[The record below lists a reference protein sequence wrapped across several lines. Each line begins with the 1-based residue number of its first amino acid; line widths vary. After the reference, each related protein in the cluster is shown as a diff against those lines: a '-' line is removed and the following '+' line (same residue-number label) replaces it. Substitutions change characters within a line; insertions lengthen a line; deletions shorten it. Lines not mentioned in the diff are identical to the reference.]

1 MFRILLLVL
10 EFLSCKSH
18 RFVTSSS
25 IQTGSGVLQPGMK
38 LDEFVLI
45 ERLHSWSSDKQS
57 QSSGSDASWI
67 AANSS
72 ALELVQTMPTGL
84 LQMKSSEDLPAN
96 VTNSIGSKYKVLK
109 RLASGSFGEVWK
121 AVGPDTKTVVI
132 KLFYTEGDNGE
143 CNEVKQLI
151 EDAEAK
157 SHSARLYIAKCL
169 ESRLSSEPNKIGYVV
184 QEYGGRPLFELGLEN
199 RTALQV
205 LRDAREILFQLLS
218 VLDLLESRGLSHHDL
233 TPANIVYKRIEET
246 RDERHGDSRH
256 DGSILIKVVD
266 WGALVNEAHVTV
278 SESCPWTPAYQPP
291 EHREDEKCYT
301 KGMIAKYDIYAAGL
315 VYAVALLL
323 AKTPPMTEAE
333 VSSARSRI
341 EGIWTKSEVKNVSR
355 LFGPPPSSDTQQQDG
370 LEEDISQQT
379 GEEAAE
385 SNWAEVV
392 LEVQEPN
399 MLDKMK
405 ARTKEALVRAG
416 KKATGRKYAVGD
428 SNLAGALQMGREHKL
443 AVAEPHAQRLS
454 SLVEA
459 FKRFAEEHQLEFPTA
474 DAQLLS
480 RLTSA
485 NPKDR
490 PTALQ
495 AAVEVN
501 GFEEPGIASWNIGSF
516 GCENFQDRVQ
526 QFVRQLTSESGISEL
541 ASCDYESETKTHRKY
556 NIERTDF
563 TRGEVKLTI
572 FNKGGHKWPML
583 EDGKIDTREW
593 EQKGEGIPFSL
604 QKCILDTVRAT
615 THNFH
620 HEWCCRSE
628 YKYEHRSGY
637 SLTGSKYEQP
647 MNITFCMDA
656 KSLDVSEPNPVLY
669 FKESGPKVN
678 SSKHI
683 VDKAM
688 FSNSVC

>member
-72 ALELVQTMPTGL
+72 SLELVQTMPTGL

-109 RLASGSFGEVWK
+109 RLASGGFGEVWK
-121 AVGPDTKTVVI
+121 AVGPDTKTVAI

-233 TPANIVYKRIEET
+233 KPANIVYKRIK
-246 RDERHGDSRH
+246 

-278 SESCPWTPAYQPP
+278 SASCPWTPAYQPP
-291 EHREDEKCYT
+291 EHRKDEKCYT

-323 AKTPPMTEAE
+323 AEGESSMTKDKVKYEQSIIEEFWYSRSNVFSPDVMEEMEDYADKHELVFPPEDEQM
-333 VSSARSRI
+333 
-341 EGIWTKSEVKNVSR
+341 
-355 LFGPPPSSDTQQQDG
+355 LG
-370 LEEDISQQT
+370 L
-379 GEEAAE
+379 
-385 SNWAEVV
+385 
-392 LEVQEPN
+392 
-399 MLDKMK
+399 
-405 ARTKEALVRAG
+405 
-416 KKATGRKYAVGD
+416 
-428 SNLAGALQMGREHKL
+428 
-443 AVAEPHAQRLS
+443 
-454 SLVEA
+454 
-459 FKRFAEEHQLEFPTA
+459 
-474 DAQLLS
+474 
-480 RLTSA
+480 LTSER
-485 NPKDR
+485 PGDR
-490 PTALQ
+490 PTAMQ
-495 AAVEVN
+495 A
-501 GFEEPGIASWNIGSF
+501 IDLIRRR
-516 GCENFQDRVQ
+516 NFLHG
-526 QFVRQLTSESGISEL
+526 LTSSSRN
-541 ASCDYESETKTHRKY
+541 SCYDSSFVSKAAAPHRKY
-556 NIERTDF
+556 SFYQTKSDHV
-563 TRGEVKLTI
+563 TLTI
-572 FNKGGHKWPML
+572 FKNGNK
-583 EDGKIDTREW
+583 
-593 EQKGEGIPFSL
+593 KGERTLGFHL
-604 QKCILDTVRAT
+604 NKCIDE
-615 THNFH
+615 THQDSRDLL
-620 HEWCCRSE
+620 CCQTPIT
-628 YKYEHRSGY
+628 YKTKSG
-637 SLTGSKYEQP
+637 LTGMTSAT
-647 MNITFCMDA
+647 NIDVTFCA
-656 KSLDVSEPNPVLY
+656 KKQTLDHETEAANLVLN
-669 FKESGPKVN
+669 FVESGNNLKEKSGHILHVTEF
-678 SSKHI
+678 SKRE
-683 VDKAM
+683 
-688 FSNSVC
+688 SC

>member
-25 IQTGSGVLQPGMK
+25 IQTGSEVLRAGMK

-45 ERLHSWSSDKQS
+45 ERLHSWSLDKQS

-72 ALELVQTMPTGL
+72 SLELVQTMPTGL

-109 RLASGSFGEVWK
+109 RLASGGFGEVWK
-121 AVGPDTKTVVI
+121 AVGPDTKTVAI

-233 TPANIVYKRIEET
+233 KPANIVYKRIK
-246 RDERHGDSRH
+246 

-278 SESCPWTPAYQPP
+278 SQSCPWTPAYQPP

-323 AKTPPMTEAE
+323 AEGESSMTKDKVKYEQSIIEEFWYSRSNVFSPDVMEEMEDYADKHELVFPPEDEQM
-333 VSSARSRI
+333 
-341 EGIWTKSEVKNVSR
+341 
-355 LFGPPPSSDTQQQDG
+355 LG
-370 LEEDISQQT
+370 L
-379 GEEAAE
+379 
-385 SNWAEVV
+385 
-392 LEVQEPN
+392 
-399 MLDKMK
+399 
-405 ARTKEALVRAG
+405 
-416 KKATGRKYAVGD
+416 
-428 SNLAGALQMGREHKL
+428 
-443 AVAEPHAQRLS
+443 
-454 SLVEA
+454 
-459 FKRFAEEHQLEFPTA
+459 
-474 DAQLLS
+474 
-480 RLTSA
+480 LTSER
-485 NPKDR
+485 PGDR
-490 PTALQ
+490 PTAMQ
-495 AAVEVN
+495 A
-501 GFEEPGIASWNIGSF
+501 IDLIRRR
-516 GCENFQDRVQ
+516 NFLHG
-526 QFVRQLTSESGISEL
+526 LTSSSRN
-541 ASCDYESETKTHRKY
+541 SCYDSSFVSKAAAPHRKY
-556 NIERTDF
+556 SFYQTKSDHV
-563 TRGEVKLTI
+563 TLTI
-572 FNKGGHKWPML
+572 FKNGNK
-583 EDGKIDTREW
+583 
-593 EQKGEGIPFSL
+593 KGERTLGFHL
-604 QKCILDTVRAT
+604 NKCIDE
-615 THNFH
+615 THQDSRDLL
-620 HEWCCRSE
+620 CCQTPIT
-628 YKYEHRSGY
+628 YKTKSG
-637 SLTGSKYEQP
+637 LTGMTSST
-647 MNITFCMDA
+647 NIDVTFCA
-656 KSLDVSEPNPVLY
+656 KKQTLDHETEAENLVLN
-669 FKESGPKVN
+669 FVESGDKLKEKSGHILHVTEF
-678 SSKHI
+678 SKR
-683 VDKAM
+683 D
-688 FSNSVC
+688 SC

>member
-121 AVGPDTKTVVI
+121 AVGPDTKTVAI

-233 TPANIVYKRIEET
+233 KPANIVYKRIK
-246 RDERHGDSRH
+246 

-266 WGALVNEAHVTV
+266 WGALLNQTKVEARDPETPCHKWFRGFLEDFPDICEHIVHA
-278 SESCPWTPAYQPP
+278 SCLRTPRYQPP
-291 EHREDEKCYT
+291 EHLVFGGCYIAND
-301 KGMIAKYDIYAAGL
+301 IAKYDIYAAGL
-315 VYAVALLL
+315 VYAVVLLL
-323 AKTPPMTEAE
+323 AGGGSPPMTQKDLKEE
-333 VSSARSRI
+333 L
-341 EGIWTKSEVKNVSR
+341 EGIQEIWT
-355 LFGPPPSSDTQQQDG
+355 
-370 LEEDISQQT
+370 
-379 GEEAAE
+379 
-385 SNWAEVV
+385 SNSNILATAVTE
-392 LEVQEPN
+392 
-399 MLDKMK
+399 KMK
-405 ARTKEALVRAG
+405 SYAKEHGWYFRDED
-416 KKATGRKYAVGD
+416 R
-428 SNLAGALQMGREHKL
+428 
-443 AVAEPHAQRLS
+443 
-454 SLVEA
+454 
-459 FKRFAEEHQLEFPTA
+459 
-474 DAQLLS
+474 QLLE
-480 RLTSA
+480 RLTSKLPG
-485 NPKDR
+485 NR
-490 PTALQ
+490 P
-495 AAVEVN
+495 AA
-501 GFEEPGIASWNIGSF
+501 IDAIGSI
-516 GCENFQDRVQ
+516 GNLGHSLQNL
-526 QFVRQLTSESGISEL
+526 VRTDLVHRLTSPPEGCRESSFGS
-541 ASCDYESETKTHRKY
+541 AVQNTYTHRTYTFEKIDGTY
-556 NIERTDF
+556 D
-563 TRGEVKLTI
+563 EVKLTI
-572 FNKGGHKWPML
+572 LKN
-583 EDGKIDTREW
+583 GKI
-593 EQKGEGIPFSL
+593 KAEGAPFHL
-604 QKCILDTVRAT
+604 HQCILNTLLDTTRRKDYD
-615 THNFH
+615 
-620 HEWCCRSE
+620 WCCRSS
-628 YKYEHRSGY
+628 YDYMSKTGP
-637 SLTGSKYEQP
+637 SLTGAKTATK
-647 MNITFCMDA
+647 MDVTFCVDS
-656 KSLDVSEPNPVLY
+656 KTLDGARDLVINMM
-669 FKESGPKVN
+669 ESGDNLKVN
-678 SSKHI
+678 SNHVIQMTKFSQKHCS
-683 VDKAM
+683 A
-688 FSNSVC
+688 SP

>member
-72 ALELVQTMPTGL
+72 SLELVQTMPTGL

-121 AVGPDTKTVVI
+121 AVGPDTKTVAI

-233 TPANIVYKRIEET
+233 KPANIVYKRIK
-246 RDERHGDSRH
+246 

-323 AKTPPMTEAE
+323 AEGESSMTKDKVKYEQSIIEEFWYSRSNVFSPDVMEEMEDYADKHELVFPPEDEQM
-333 VSSARSRI
+333 
-341 EGIWTKSEVKNVSR
+341 
-355 LFGPPPSSDTQQQDG
+355 LG
-370 LEEDISQQT
+370 L
-379 GEEAAE
+379 
-385 SNWAEVV
+385 
-392 LEVQEPN
+392 
-399 MLDKMK
+399 
-405 ARTKEALVRAG
+405 
-416 KKATGRKYAVGD
+416 
-428 SNLAGALQMGREHKL
+428 
-443 AVAEPHAQRLS
+443 
-454 SLVEA
+454 
-459 FKRFAEEHQLEFPTA
+459 
-474 DAQLLS
+474 
-480 RLTSA
+480 LTSER
-485 NPKDR
+485 PGDR
-490 PTALQ
+490 PTAMQ
-495 AAVEVN
+495 A
-501 GFEEPGIASWNIGSF
+501 IDLIRRR
-516 GCENFQDRVQ
+516 NFLHG
-526 QFVRQLTSESGISEL
+526 LTSSSRN
-541 ASCDYESETKTHRKY
+541 SCYDSSFVSKAAAPHRKY
-556 NIERTDF
+556 SFYQTKSDHV
-563 TRGEVKLTI
+563 TLTI
-572 FNKGGHKWPML
+572 FKNGNK
-583 EDGKIDTREW
+583 
-593 EQKGEGIPFSL
+593 KGERTLGFHL
-604 QKCILDTVRAT
+604 NKCIDE
-615 THNFH
+615 THQDSRDLL
-620 HEWCCRSE
+620 CCQTPIT
-628 YKYEHRSGY
+628 YKTKSG
-637 SLTGSKYEQP
+637 LTGMTSST
-647 MNITFCMDA
+647 NIDVTFCA
-656 KSLDVSEPNPVLY
+656 KKQTLDHETEAANLVLN
-669 FKESGPKVN
+669 FVESGDKLKEKSGHILHVTEF
-678 SSKHI
+678 SKR
-683 VDKAM
+683 D
-688 FSNSVC
+688 SC

>member
-121 AVGPDTKTVVI
+121 AVGPDTKTVAI

-233 TPANIVYKRIEET
+233 KPANIVYKRIK
-246 RDERHGDSRH
+246 

-315 VYAVALLL
+315 VYAVVLLL
-323 AKTPPMTEAE
+323 AGGGSPPMTQKDLKEE
-333 VSSARSRI
+333 L
-341 EGIWTKSEVKNVSR
+341 EGIQEIWT
-355 LFGPPPSSDTQQQDG
+355 
-370 LEEDISQQT
+370 
-379 GEEAAE
+379 
-385 SNWAEVV
+385 SNSNILATAVTE
-392 LEVQEPN
+392 
-399 MLDKMK
+399 KMK
-405 ARTKEALVRAG
+405 SYAKEHGWYFRDED
-416 KKATGRKYAVGD
+416 R
-428 SNLAGALQMGREHKL
+428 
-443 AVAEPHAQRLS
+443 
-454 SLVEA
+454 
-459 FKRFAEEHQLEFPTA
+459 
-474 DAQLLS
+474 QLLE
-480 RLTSA
+480 RLTSKLPG
-485 NPKDR
+485 NR
-490 PTALQ
+490 P
-495 AAVEVN
+495 AA
-501 GFEEPGIASWNIGSF
+501 IDAIGSI
-516 GCENFQDRVQ
+516 GNLGHSLQNL
-526 QFVRQLTSESGISEL
+526 VRTDLVHRLTSPPEGCRESSFGS
-541 ASCDYESETKTHRKY
+541 AVQNTYTHRTYTFEKIDGTY
-556 NIERTDF
+556 D
-563 TRGEVKLTI
+563 EVKLTI
-572 FNKGGHKWPML
+572 LKN
-583 EDGKIDTREW
+583 GKI
-593 EQKGEGIPFSL
+593 KAEGAPFHL
-604 QKCILDTVRAT
+604 HQCILNTLLDTTRRKDYD
-615 THNFH
+615 
-620 HEWCCRSE
+620 WCCRSS
-628 YKYEHRSGY
+628 YDYMSKTGP
-637 SLTGSKYEQP
+637 SLTGAKTATK
-647 MNITFCMDA
+647 MDVTFCVDS
-656 KSLDVSEPNPVLY
+656 KTLDGARDLVINMM
-669 FKESGPKVN
+669 ESGDNLKVN
-678 SSKHI
+678 SNHVIQMTKFSQKHCS
-683 VDKAM
+683 A
-688 FSNSVC
+688 SP